1 MPQINILNIL
11 QGDNQSTIVDKVNYN
26 FDQIL
31 SAGGGPQGQQG
42 LIGPTG
48 PIGPQG
54 PQGVQGLQ
62 GPSGTKWFVQD
73 SSPASGGVT
82 GSNPWTY
89 PTLGDYWL
97 DPDSSNQDVYV
108 FTATGWVYTGYG
120 LAAGDIFQ
128 NLVPINIVG
137 GSTGSGIL
145 IAGTASNRT
154 LVLSDSSIAE
164 YTPGGATADN
174 INYENAKLKIASTG
188 DRQNLISFG
197 RSYYDSTSETGP
209 LGYSKN
215 PLIKWTSPFPSGTG
229 DYNINFSN
237 PGGSILISSDISG
250 ASSGVNLLADG
261 EISGQS
267 YSDNIHFKTS
277 SSGKGVFIDV
287 ATGGAGFLEASN
299 NSLSPTNQSFPH
311 FYVDSIGAGIG
322 VGTGQ
327 FKSTGDDARKLSV
340 LGNVSISK
348 TASRHTTS
356 IFTGDSLL
364 GGNNNKGSLY
374 VEGFV
379 GIGTTG
385 PTLNNSTY
393 IPLNTTGPAEANG
406 AYPQLWVSTPNY
418 GPGLQIKTAPAI
430 GNGTFPPNLASV
442 SRTTIGDGVYDSQAI
457 GSLSDRMSGTGPD
470 ISQEM
475 FLNTGYQ
482 FTSVAPIISY
492 QHKISNSSNTTG
504 NAQVF
509 AISTYSANTGVY
521 APGVT
526 PGLSTTIQTRGSNNT
541 LSLMSNGSG
550 GVNQNRVNIG
560 ARNSFLLSAFAGS
573 TSAPSYGNIAIG
585 AGLSPGV
592 TGELSMKGSANFIS
606 AELYAGLGGK
616 NYGNHSL
623 YVTGIQTIG
632 TDDPLSAFSVSSST
646 TGALVG
652 NYSLL
657 KIHRNLAQ
665 NAASSAKGILADGD
679 YPNSYPNGLEITS
692 YKRATNTG
700 LANVNGSVAIA
711 VASANFLYNP
721 LGAKQPTPTTGFFVS
736 DDGKQVAIGTQL
748 NTANALQV
756 NGSVGI
762 TGATNIQGDT
772 SVSGNLIIG
781 DGSISDIVTNQ
792 DVNDGIGWTTY
803 SISNSECA
811 YRKVGGTLYT
821 ANFTGGTKEIRYKK
835 IGKTCFIDVY
845 IEDANT
851 THSDI
856 GVFYIKLPPSIV
868 PSSDY
873 LRFTGNGWFNNSD
886 NPSYDTGSYLG
897 RSGIWISMNTGAT
910 LGTSS
915 GYWTVVNLS
924 TYKNFWCDGS
934 SPVGLRYS
942 MQFELA

>member
-154 LVLSDSSIAE
+154 LILSDSSIAE

-209 LGYSKN
+209 LGYAKN
-215 PLIKWTSPFPSGTG
+215 PLIKWTSPTPSGTG

-299 NSLSPTNQSFPH
+299 NSLSPTNQTFPY

-327 FKSTGDDARKLSV
+327 FKSTGDDSRKLAVKGHTSV
-340 LGNVSISK
+340 STDLADHTSNLFIGTSGSSNYNRGTLYSDGYIGVGNQSPIWGNGLNSTGTSEAVNVFPSLWATSQTYGNVLQVKNSP
-348 TASRHTTS
+348 
-356 IFTGDSLL
+356 L
-364 GGNNNKGSLY
+364 
-374 VEGFV
+374 
-379 GIGTTG
+379 
-385 PTLNNSTY
+385 STY
-393 IPLNTTGPAEANG
+393 T
-406 AYPQLWVSTPNY
+406 
-418 GPGLQIKTAPAI
+418 
-430 GNGTFPPNLASV
+430 
-442 SRTTIGDGVYDSQAI
+442 SRTLIGDGAYDGASYPVA
-457 GSLSDRMSGTGPD
+457 SDRLSGTGPD
-470 ISQEM
+470 LTQEM
-475 FLNTGYQ
+475 FLNTGYS
-482 FTSVAPIISY
+482 FTGNLPLLSF
-492 QHKISNSSNTTG
+492 QQKISNASNTTG
-504 NAQVF
+504 SSKVF
-509 AISTYSANTGVY
+509 ALTTYSGNMGPYV
-521 APGVT
+521 PGVSD
-526 PGLSTTIQTRGSNNT
+526 GLSTTIQTLGSNHVLN
-541 LSLMSNGSG
+541 LFANGSASPDL
-550 GVNQNRVNIG
+550 NRVNIG
-560 ARNSFLLSAFAGS
+560 TRKSTPFFTLFPGPFA
-573 TSAPSYGNIAIG
+573 
-585 AGLSPGV
+585 SPGYGSITV
-592 TGELSMKGSANFIS
+592 GPTSDSSPGQLGVISGAVFTSKGMNAV
-606 AELYAGLGGK
+606 APK
-616 NYGNHSL
+616 NYANHSL
-623 YVTGIQTIG
+623 YVRGIQTIG
-632 TDDPLSAFSVSSST
+632 DSDPLSGFSSSST
-646 TGALVG
+646 DSNKAVS
-652 NYSLL
+652 NYSML
-657 KIHRNLAQ
+657 KIGRVLATSTIS
-665 NAASSAKGILADGD
+665 NAGGYFATGP

-692 YKRATNTG
+692 VISNIKGSTISKG
-700 LANVNGSVAIA
+700 ANLSVAIA
-711 VASANFLYNP
+711 VGAISNYEAAKGGKNP
-721 LGAKQPTPTTGFFVS
+721 ISTTGFFVS
-736 DDGKQVAIGTQL
+736 DTGESVSIGAPINSL
-748 NTANALQV
+748 LGLQV
-756 NGSVGI
+756 IGDVGI
-762 TGATNIQGDT
+762 TGDVNIIGNIGVTGDAD
-772 SVSGNLIIG
+772 IIG
-781 DGSISDIVTNQ
+781 DVSVTGDFSVTG
-792 DVNDGIGWTTY
+792 DV
-803 SISNSECA
+803 
-811 YRKVGGTLYT
+811 
-821 ANFTGGTKEIRYKK
+821 
-835 IGKTCFIDVY
+835 
-845 IEDANT
+845 
-851 THSDI
+851 
-856 GVFYIKLPPSIV
+856 SIV
-868 PSSDY
+868 NNTPTVWGFQATSSPRWATNLSGGASTSVADLPSENYDRVIHVVTSTNGPVDVQISIETSPGS
-873 LRFTGNGWFNNSD
+873 FTLVGRCTAYSSACAIIPAGRKWRLFYDGDGHSGPNPNLTNSLFK
-886 NPSYDTGSYLG
+886 LG
-897 RSGIWISMNTGAT
+897 R
-910 LGTSS
+910 
-915 GYWTVVNLS
+915 
-924 TYKNFWCDGS
+924 
-934 SPVGLRYS
+934 
-942 MQFELA
+942 